1 MKRFVCVLF
10 VFLLTALLVPLSAN
24 AANTATVSVEATVVG
39 AGYLVPPTGV
49 EPGGRASDAI
59 LRLLAENGYTAFYGG
74 TPESAFYLAYVADGD
89 KTGSYNGYRCASA
102 LYPVNQPKK
111 LTFKS
116 SISAPL
122 KTYLASHAGYF
133 DETDYETNSKGYLGE
148 FVYTDLSGWMYSLN
162 GEFAQKDLASVTLR
176 AGDTLRLQFTT
187 CLGADIGGAEP
198 AIQQAYNE
206 AMRQTQTTAAP
217 PATTA
222 APVTTTHA
230 PDTTAKPPT
239 TTTAQTTTAPQTTT
253 VPQTTQPAQTGSVTA
268 TIAVT
273 EQSTTATAEQNTT
286 TAVTETYPAT
296 TQPTE
301 PTVSDAQNTAAEPF
315 ATVAASQY
323 ETAASAPAE
332 TAEEKKN
339 LIPII
344 SAAAAVPVA
353 AAVVII
359 AMKLKKKKETIS

>member
-1 MKRFVCVLF
+1 MKRIICVLF
-10 VFLLTALLVPLSAN
+10 ALLLPALLVPLPAY

-39 AGYLVPPTGV
+39 AGYLVPPTSV
-49 EPGGRASDAI
+49 EAGARASDAI

-102 LYPVNQPKK
+102 LYPVAQPKK
-111 LTFKS
+111 LTFS
-116 SISAPL
+116 SRISSPL
-122 KTYLASHAGYF
+122 KAYLSSHAGYF
-133 DETDYETNSKGYLGE
+133 DETDYETNSRGYLGE
-148 FVYTDLSGWMYSLN
+148 FVYTDISGWMYSLN
-162 GEFAQKDLASVTLR
+162 GVFAQKDLASVTLR

-217 PATTA
+217 PATTT
-222 APVTTTHA
+222 APVTTTRA
-230 PDTTAKPPT
+230 PESATAPPATTAVQ
-239 TTTAQTTTAPQTTT
+239 TTAVPQTTT
-253 VPQTTQPAQTGSVTA
+253 QPATTNSAAA
-268 TIAVT
+268 TTAVT
-273 EQSTTATAEQNTT
+273 EQSTTAITTETT
-286 TAVTETYPAT
+286 TAVTTETTA
-296 TQPTE
+296 
-301 PTVSDAQNTAAEPF
+301 PTVSETYVTTAEPP
-315 ATVAASQY
+315 ATVDASMY
-323 ETAASAPAE
+323 ETAVSSPAE
-332 TAEEKKN
+332 GTEEKRN

-359 AMKLKKKKETIS
+359 AMKTKKKKETIS